1 MSQLMWNNARNSSLI
16 AYLIPS
22 RVEEQI
28 GFSVSYQTPI
38 FHSLNKI
45 KVKKNFYIVQLI

>member
-1 MSQLMWNNARNSSLI
+1 MSQFMRNNARNSSLI
-16 AYLIPS
+16 AYLIPG

-38 FHSLNKI
+38 FHSLSKI
-45 KVKKNFYIVQLI
+45 KLLYRTINQ